1 MIKVTY
7 LDHSGFAL
15 TTPQVIIVFD
25 YFRDPSHALEKL
37 LDHNKEL
44 PVIFF
49 ASHHHPDHYN
59 PVIFNL
65 AQNHEHVY
73 VLSNDIVIQQLHKGV
88 SVAAMSKG
96 DVLENLPGDTKV
108 KAFGSTD
115 EGISF
120 LVTLADGTT
129 VFHAGDLNDW
139 HWKDSSTEREVQKA
153 ENDFKVIVNR
163 LKSEFPAID
172 VAMFPVDP
180 RQGSGY
186 ARGATIFLKEIK
198 VKDFFPMHFQ
208 GEHSAACD
216 FESYVPASADTSCHC
231 LATPGESITL

>member
-1 MIKVTY
+1 M
-7 LDHSGFAL
+7 
-15 TTPQVIIVFD
+15 
-25 YFRDPSHALEKL
+25 
-37 LDHNKEL
+37 
-44 PVIFF
+44 
-49 ASHHHPDHYN
+49 
-59 PVIFNL
+59 IFNL
-65 AQNHEHVY
+65 AQNHERVY

-96 DVLENLPGDTKV
+96 DVLEDLPGGIKV

-120 LVTLADGTT
+120 MVTTADGTT
-129 VFHAGDLNDW
+129 IFHAGDLNDW

-163 LKSEFPAID
+163 IKSEFPAID
-172 VAMFPVDP
+172 IAMFPVDP
-180 RQGSGY
+180 RQGSDF
-186 ARGATIFLKEIK
+186 ARGATIFLEEIK

-208 GEHSAACD
+208 GEHSEACD
-216 FESYVPASADTSCHC
+216 FALYVPADATSCHC